1 MNIWSRAWFRKTVGF
16 LIGFFGS
23 MAIGMELLSTR
34 GTPWGLWLLIFIAL
48 GVLVSRLFA
57 NPKLLEDNSID
68 GLKNKWWSLQRD
80 SRILAILSLAWALIA
95 TFAQQDEYRINYQI
109 VLLPPIVVCLIYYA
123 IKHLGAKK

>member
-1 MNIWSRAWFRKTVGF
+1 MNIWSIAWFRKTVGF
-16 LIGFFGS
+16 LIGFLGS

-34 GTPWGLWLLIFIAL
+34 GAPWGLWLLIFIAL
-48 GVLVSRLFA
+48 GALVSRLFA
-57 NPKLLEDNSID
+57 NPKILEDNSID

-95 TFAQQDEYRINYQI
+95 IFAQQDEYRINYQI